1 MVAAAGAAT
10 ATGSREQGHGQQQAS
25 STPASTLTATV
36 LASAAH
42 AALRFTLSRA
52 RAAVLLLAHLES
64 LGLLPA
70 ACLLVPPTGSSNS
83 SHPSPHAAALALNR
97 AWLLLATCS
106 HPQLPPS
113 PPRPPSPSSANQ
125 AGGGGDSGGGGGKR
139 SHLTLHG
146 KGLTVLEALLLQ
158 QGGGATGGATVLLKG
173 WLAAGPASPS
183 ALPGRLLA
191 LLEGTDQWRYVAPWA
206 QAFLHRALP
215 SPAPAP
221 SDADERMWERHIVY
235 AHLSEARRHA
245 AAQRPRAADAALGRA
260 VACLRRWERCLCPL
274 LPGEGGGMGEGEG
287 PVDGGDVRQQR
298 VAHYVQVG
306 LVGLFG

>member
-1 MVAAAGAAT
+1 MVAAVAAT
-10 ATGSREQGHGQQQAS
+10 AATGVAAEQGQRQQQS
-25 STPASTLTATV
+25 STPASMLTATV

-52 RAAVLLLAHLES
+52 RAAVLLLADLES

-70 ACLLVPPTGSSNS
+70 ACLLPPTDSSNS

-106 HPQLPPS
+106 QPQLPPS

-125 AGGGGDSGGGGGKR
+125 ASGGGGAGGKR

-146 KGLTVLEALLLQ
+146 KGLTVLEALMLQ
-158 QGGGATGGATVLLKG
+158 QGGGSADGSALLKG
-173 WLAAGPASPS
+173 WLAAGPASS
-183 ALPGRLLA
+183 LPRRLLA
-191 LLEGTDQWRYVAPWA
+191 FLEGTDQWRYLAPWA
-206 QAFLHRALP
+206 QAHLHRALP

-221 SDADERMWERHIVY
+221 SDGDERMWERHIVY

-260 VACLRRWERCLCPL
+260 VACLRRWERCLCPI
-274 LPGEGGGMGEGEG
+274 LPGEGVGMGEGEG

-306 LVGLFG
+306 FGWSLG